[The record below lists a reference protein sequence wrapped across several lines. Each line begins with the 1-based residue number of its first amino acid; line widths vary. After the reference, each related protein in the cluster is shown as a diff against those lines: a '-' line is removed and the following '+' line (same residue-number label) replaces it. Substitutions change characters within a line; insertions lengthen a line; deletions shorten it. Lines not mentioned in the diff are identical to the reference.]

1 LLPVGGVGIDNMA
14 DYAAAGASGFGIGSS
29 LFKAGK
35 SASEV
40 AADAREFITAWRR
53 IAA

>member
-1 LLPVGGVGIDNMA
+1 MA

-35 SASEV
+35 SVEEI
-40 AADAREFITAWRR
+40 AADARAFADAWRR
-53 IAA
+53 IAP